1 MGVTTIG
8 SNMPEFMRDYYKV
21 CWERAACAGTDV
33 EAFYEEKSGVARPL
47 NIVLRKICGGCEIKS
62 ECAEFAIK
70 HEMHGFW
77 GGLSPSDRVEI
88 RRKGKR

>member
-1 MGVTTIG
+1 MGTTTIG
-8 SNMPEFMRDYYKV
+8 PDMPGFPRDYYNID
-21 CWERAACAGTDV
+21 WSRAACAGCDV
-33 EAFYEEKSGVARPL
+33 EAFYEEKAGVAKPL
-47 NIVLRKICGGCEIKS
+47 NIVLRKICAECPIIN

-88 RRKGKR
+88 RKRRKL